1 MPGGPWARDWPADLG
16 APGLGRKENLSL
28 SGRQS
33 GARQP
38 DQSKAG
44 SRARSTEQ
52 SNHKRWSWEGK
63 RWLGTAWGTQCTYPV
78 RTFVPTS
85 FSPKQPSP
93 SFPVLIL
100 AWLFSGCDHL
110 YLSP

>member
-1 MPGGPWARDWPADLG
+1 MPGGPWARGWPAELS

-44 SRARSTEQ
+44 SRARAARNRATTKGGRGRGSAG
-52 SNHKRWSWEGK
+52 W
-63 RWLGTAWGTQCTYPV
+63 A
-78 RTFVPTS
+78 
-85 FSPKQPSP
+85 QP
-93 SFPVLIL
+93 
-100 AWLFSGCDHL
+100 GG
-110 YLSP
+110 LSALTR